1 MINIFF
7 LLYLEKLSIFL
18 KSNFFGSVQKALNSL
33 LKNQ

>member
-7 LLYLEKLSIFL
+7 QFYLEKLRIFL
-18 KSNFFGSVQKALNSL
+18 KSNFFGSVQKALNPL